1 MPCASPIGGPIGGSG
16 GGGGGSSGGSGPV
29 SGGASQAE
37 DGEKI
42 AISVKTES
50 SWNDQPII
58 CAPQ

>member
-1 MPCASPIGGPIGGSG
+1 MHCASPIAGSGG

-29 SGGASQAE
+29 SGASQAE

-50 SWNDQPII
+50 S
-58 CAPQ
+58 